1 MRTLLDDGRTRA
13 VVTLAFEHPDM
24 LGEPRDF
31 EATYTVMRDP
41 DGRVLGVSAV
51 VLDVTDRRRADAE
64 REEIRAAAERF
75 GNRAL
80 LRAEIGTAL
89 ESTRGAL
96 QRMQRLA
103 ELLVPRFADTA
114 TVEID
119 DPLGRTVIARAG
131 SDAGADA
138 ESLAVPLV
146 VRGRTL
152 GTLTVARGPR
162 RRAFDADERLYA
174 RDVADRSALSIDNER
189 LYERE
194 QETALTLQRS
204 LLAAV
209 QLTARGF
216 DLAVNYR
223 PTPGELELVGGDWY
237 DAVMRPDGKLVLM
250 VGDVVGHGL
259 PAATT
264 MGQLRSAGRA
274 LALTVADPGDLL
286 VHLDVFAGHTPG
298 AVSATVVCVIANP
311 DGGELRYACAGHPP
325 PLVVAGGRPTF
336 LGEGRSVPLATF
348 PAPARKSARASLMR
362 DDSLLLYSDGLV
374 ERRGEGL
381 EVGMERLAGALTAF
395 GDAPAAEVAEGIAP
409 AVLGDVAQRD
419 DIAVLV
425 ARRA

>member
-1 MRTLLDDGRTRA
+1 M
-13 VVTLAFEHPDM
+13 
-24 LGEPRDF
+24 
-31 EATYTVMRDP
+31 
-41 DGRVLGVSAV
+41 
-51 VLDVTDRRRADAE
+51 
-64 REEIRAAAERF
+64 
-75 GNRAL
+75 
-80 LRAEIGTAL
+80 
-89 ESTRGAL
+89 
-96 QRMQRLA
+96 
-103 ELLVPRFADTA
+103 
-114 TVEID
+114 
-119 DPLGRTVIARAG
+119 
-131 SDAGADA
+131 
-138 ESLAVPLV
+138 
-146 VRGRTL
+146 
-152 GTLTVARGPR
+152 
-162 RRAFDADERLYA
+162 
-174 RDVADRSALSIDNER
+174 SIDNER

-209 QLTARGF
+209 QLTVRGF

-223 PTPGELELVGGDWY
+223 PTPGELELIGGDWY
-237 DAVMRPDGKLVLM
+237 DAVTRPDGQLVLM

-286 VHLDVFAGHTPG
+286 VHLDAFASHTPG
-298 AVSATVVCVIANP
+298 AASATVVCVIANP

-348 PAPARKSARASLMR
+348 AAPARTSARASLMR
-362 DDSLLLYSDGLV
+362 DDALLLYSDGLI

-381 EVGMERLAGALTAF
+381 EVGMERLASALTAF
-395 GDAPAAEVAEGIAP
+395 GAAPAAEVAEGIAA